1 MGKSKALLNRV
12 QRYSA
17 GASRCMHLGRRWS
30 GASRA
35 SLMSQAIAERY
46 AAVTRRWPV
55 LGYVFEQNHD
65 NGVTVTN
72 ENHTTYAPVFVN
84 PRVLLR
90 LLVSH
95 QQHVL
100 HLVSHQQHVLHQ
112 AVPATRTGGQSFRP
126 TRMALVSPANQQYKR
141 QESNDIVARIL
152 RQSVRNESRSAAA
165 IPPIAHKRSLPTL
178 HPLADEVRFDAPQS
192 VAKVFRQRSKV
203 SESMPTAPDSPAEN
217 LAKVSAL
224 NRGNASGA
232 MSQPAVDISRITD
245 RVMQALDQRIVSQ
258 RERMGRV

>member
-35 SLMSQAIAERY
+35 SLMSRAIAARY

-100 HLVSHQQHVLHQ
+100 HQ
-112 AVPATRTGGQSFRP
+112 AVPATRTGGQTFRP
-126 TRMALVSPANQQYKR
+126 TRMALVSPANQQYER

-152 RQSVRNESRSAAA
+152 RQGVRNENGSATTK
-165 IPPIAHKRSLPTL
+165 PPITHKPVLSAL
-178 HPLADEVRFDAPQS
+178 HVMPDDDRFTAPLS
-192 VAKVFRQRSKV
+192 VAKVYRQVPKAP
-203 SESMPTAPDSPAEN
+203 ENMPVAPDSAHQGI
-217 LAKVSAL
+217 AKTGILSSV
-224 NRGNASGA
+224 RTSGA
-232 MSQPAVDISRITD
+232 ANQPAVDISRITD
-245 RVMQALDQRIVSQ
+245 QVMQALDQRIVSQ

>member
-100 HLVSHQQHVLHQ
+100 HQ

-152 RQSVRNESRSAAA
+152 RQSVRNESHSAAA

-203 SESMPTAPDSPAEN
+203 SESMPAAPDSPAEN

-245 RVMQALDQRIVSQ
+245 QVMQALDQRIVSQ